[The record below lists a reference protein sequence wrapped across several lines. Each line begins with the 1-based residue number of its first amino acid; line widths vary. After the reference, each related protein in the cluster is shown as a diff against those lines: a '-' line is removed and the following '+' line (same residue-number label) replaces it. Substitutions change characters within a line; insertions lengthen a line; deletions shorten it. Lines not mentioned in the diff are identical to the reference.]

1 MTQVVASDAA
11 IREIEQLLYQE
22 ASYLDAADLDGWI
35 DLYTQDGTYWMPV
48 IPDQE
53 SPLDHISLFYDDRVL
68 MEVRRRN
75 IKHPRAAS
83 KDYPVRCSHIIS
95 NIRFADE
102 ADEADKA
109 DKADEADEDDAS
121 CTVHSNFH
129 CLMYYNGKQT
139 MYGGRYTHE
148 LVRQDGR
155 WMIRHKRVDLI
166 NCDAALNTII
176 IYI

>member
-11 IREIEQLLYQE
+11 IREIEQLLYRE
-22 ASYLDAADLDGWI
+22 ASFLDAADLDGWI
-35 DLYTQDGTYWMPV
+35 ELYTQDGTYWMPV
-48 IPDQE
+48 TPEQK

-95 NIRFADE
+95 NIRVADE
-102 ADEADKA
+102 ADAA
-109 DKADEADEDDAS
+109 

-148 LVRQDGR
+148 LVRQGER

>member
-1 MTQVVASDAA
+1 MTQVVTSDAA
-11 IREIEQLLYQE
+11 IRDIEQLLYQE
-22 ASYLDAADLDGWI
+22 ASFLDAADLDGWI

-48 IPDQE
+48 TPEQE

-95 NIRFADE
+95 NIRVADE
-102 ADEADKA
+102 G
-109 DKADEADEDDAS
+109 DAS

-139 MYGGRYTHE
+139 MYGGRYMHE
-148 LVRQDGR
+148 LVRQEGR